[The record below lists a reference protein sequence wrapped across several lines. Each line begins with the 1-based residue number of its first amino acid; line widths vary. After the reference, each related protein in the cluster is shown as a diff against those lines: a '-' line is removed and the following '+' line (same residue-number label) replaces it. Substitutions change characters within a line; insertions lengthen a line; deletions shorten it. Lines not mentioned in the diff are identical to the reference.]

1 MVNFLSESGNRQTFG
16 ETVVQTENKLLLLY
30 LIDKMD
36 FPLSNAQIS
45 QFAMEEKLMDYFI
58 LQQSL
63 ADMVQNG
70 YLEKSQDNN
79 TTRYAVTD
87 EGITALEHLEKHI
100 RGDLRA
106 RINKYVA
113 ENRKSVKKEFEITAN
128 YFYDHDNR
136 EFIVKCGLYE
146 DETMLMEI
154 NVSVVTREQ
163 AKLICKNWKDNVN
176 QLYGNIISELV
187 QSR

>member
-1 MVNFLSESGNRQTFG
+1 MSESESRRAFG

-30 LIDKMD
+30 LINKMD
-36 FPLSNAQIS
+36 IPLSNAQIS
-45 QFAMEEKLMDYFI
+45 QFALEENFMDYFV
-58 LQQSL
+58 LQQTL
-63 ADMVQNG
+63 ADMVQAG
-70 YLEKSQDNN
+70 YLETSQENN

-87 EGITALEHLEKHI
+87 EGVTTLEYLEKQI
-100 RGDLRA
+100 DVDIRA
-106 RINKYVA
+106 RITKYVT
-113 ENRKSVKKEFEITAN
+113 ENSKTIKKEFEINAN

-154 NVSVVTREQ
+154 SLSVVAREQ
-163 AKLICKNWKDNVN
+163 AKFICKNWRENVN

-187 QSR
+187 QAK